1 MWREKLQA
9 ELHASD
15 LSGDIQRLTK
25 KMVESARANALV
37 SEADTVVRQL
47 RDVRTVYECVLLQCV
62 LPGFD

>member
-1 MWREKLQA
+1 MWRDKLQA

-25 KMVESARANALV
+25 KMVESARANVLL

-47 RDVRTVYECVLLQCV
+47 QEVRTVYECVPLQCV
-62 LPGFD
+62 LPSFD